1 MVLLAYFLRDW
12 SLLQLSFAIIS
23 IGLVSIY
30 FLVPESPRWLLN
42 HGKIQLAEANL
53 RIIARRNR
61 VDLEKSS
68 FDVHFKILKEVH
80 GVGDRDKYLRLKYC
94 FFLKTQFKF

>member
-12 SLLQLSFAIIS
+12 SLLQLSFAITS

-42 HGKIQLAEANL
+42 HGKIQQAEENL
-53 RIIARRNR
+53 RIIARRNK

-68 FDVHFKILKEVH
+68 FDVHFRILKEVH
-80 GVGDRDKYLRLKYC
+80 DVDDRDKYLRFDYR
-94 FFLKTQFKF
+94 FFDH

>member
-12 SLLQLSFAIIS
+12 SLLQLSFAITS

-30 FLVPESPRWLLN
+30 FLVPESPRWLLY
-42 HGKIQLAEANL
+42 HGLDDEAEANL

-61 VDLEKSS
+61 VNLEKTA
-68 FDVHFKILKEVH
+68 FDVHFRILKEAHVA
-80 GVGDRDKYLRLKYC
+80 GNRDKFVR
-94 FFLKTQFKF
+94 